1 MKGQNNFW
9 KQNAFLTCSR
19 RFLTSN
25 KLEQLE
31 FKLEESIGIQ
41 KKHIGK
47 HRKFIFK
54 LFRSEVCQ
62 WSRRQQNSDHK
73 SSQLHLITNYNNQF
87 AFNISNFL
95 QALSIVISTG
105 TQIRYWE
112 AAAATAVA
120 EFTVPVMA
128 ALRRYTCTAVA
139 LLAASVAAE
148 LSAAYSTQRKRR
160 KSAGIGQ
167 FSPHFNWTS

>member
-1 MKGQNNFW
+1 
-9 KQNAFLTCSR
+9 
-19 RFLTSN
+19 
-25 KLEQLE
+25 LE
-31 FKLEESIGIQ
+31 KIIGIQ

-47 HRKFIFK
+47 
-54 LFRSEVCQ
+54 LFRVEVCQ
-62 WSRRQQNSDHK
+62 RSRRQQNSDHNAA
-73 SSQLHLITNYNNQF
+73 SITSYNNQF

-120 EFTVPVMA
+120 EFTVPAMA
-128 ALRRYTCTAVA
+128 AHRRYTCTAVA
-139 LLAASVAAE
+139 LPAASVAAE